1 MAISSDLEQL
11 LSSWLPR
18 QGWFPKLETEL
29 GADPDIT
36 PMSVTQLF
44 EFDTDAVAGRHTSG
58 SAAGMPDAD
67 PAGGVEAAA
76 HAGTDRS
83 DAGTGT
89 GRAGGGRADTETEH
103 YRIIDNRT
111 PPPAPQSPDPTPEAD
126 APADSGA
133 LRAFGTVQGHQAIIS
148 VGDGRTLRRL
158 NIPLSFRTQEDY
170 ALRPHLIGT
179 VDDITLG
186 RCYVYDGSADPVF
199 VLAYAQAM
207 AAGRRFQG
215 GQVQANRVGEHDH
228 PFARL
233 DDPATLLAHSEV
245 IRLGLLDSRTN
256 ESSVVIDDPADPCV
270 LTFFRVIRPGLSSA
284 VRIPV
289 ALTEAESDAVPE
301 VIGWA
306 AGRWFD
312 ATDLD
317 TQSAPLAI
325 LSRTERESQPAWR
338 EAIDIAC
345 TVDSGSLGSY
355 NKRAMALGTRVG
367 ELHLDL
373 AAEFGVVRSTGEPT
387 ADWVKKWQERVDW
400 ALARAPLALSALG
413 TRLRAHRDALGELT
427 TLGGLQRIHGE
438 LTLNQ
443 VVTSPVTGFRVVN
456 FSEDTQEFPKPPA
469 IDLVALLRSVDYA
482 AGYARL
488 RRTGALELDAQP
500 VVLGF
505 SGLEESGESMQE
517 VVDSPEYLWSSQA
530 QNSLLTGYSHAV
542 NASVGLHDPVL
553 RAVLVDRLLVEV
565 VTELRNRPTW
575 LIVPLATL
583 TLLLGGRLEH
593 DVPTADEE
601 AAARA
606 WIAPASVAEVSAEQF
621 SQASV
626 DQGPVIPPEEDRARE
641 QAPAPVAA
649 ESQGETFDSTAPEA
663 PANPAPAEQEPVAPA
678 GGVTAD
684 AEPIRAPLPVP
695 ASAPADD
702 SVGEADPAPAPT
714 PESGPTVDSAPTTES
729 GPTAESGPVSE
740 PAGASAAVPV
750 PAESAPSAFEGLTPD
765 PDDPDDELDQE
776 VGGPPAPPRPDTDP
790 TADAAPPMPARP
802 PAPPRFGFDR

>member
-44 EFDTDAVAGRHTSG
+44 EFDTGAVAGANQD
-58 SAAGMPDAD
+58 AAAADAD
-67 PAGGVEAAA
+67 PTGGHAPEAHTGAERAG
-76 HAGTDRS
+76 AGSTGS
-83 DAGTGT
+83 ASLGT
-89 GRAGGGRADTETEH
+89 GRAETETEH

-111 PPPAPQSPDPTPEAD
+111 PQPDPDAQTPAP
-126 APADSGA
+126 GA

-215 GQVQANRVGEHDH
+215 GQVQADRVGEHEH

-312 ATDLD
+312 AADLD

-338 EAIDIAC
+338 EAVDIAC

-355 NKRAMALGTRVG
+355 NKRAMALGARVG

-400 ALARAPLALSALG
+400 ALARAPLALGALG

-443 VVTSPVTGFRVVN
+443 VVTSPASGFRVVN

-593 DVPTADEE
+593 DVPTEDEE

-606 WIAPASVAEVSAEQF
+606 WTAPAAAAEVSAEQF
-621 SQASV
+621 SQASA

-649 ESQGETFDSTAPEA
+649 ESQGEAFDGTAPEA

-684 AEPIRAPLPVP
+684 AEPIQAPDPAPAPAVESDPAPTGEPVLASAPTWGPAP
-695 ASAPADD
+695 ASAPADG
-702 SVGEADPAPAPT
+702 SVGEANPAPESAPAHEPAPTVESDPAPT
-714 PESGPTVDSAPTTES
+714 SAS
-729 GPTAESGPVSE
+729 
-740 PAGASAAVPV
+740 
-750 PAESAPSAFEGLTPD
+750 ESAPSAFEGLTPD

-790 TADAAPPMPARP
+790 TVDAAPPMPARP